1 VAVAALSEK
10 TKRTFAG
17 NRVVS
22 RVAMTVKAAA
32 GKSRRGKVYEDGA
45 LRVRFPNGEALEAVV
60 VNTAGGIAGGDK
72 FSFDVDVSEGAA
84 LTVTTA
90 AAEKTYRS
98 LGEPATMDVKL
109 SVATGGSLTW
119 LPQETILFNEAQL
132 RRTIEI
138 DLAADAK
145 ILLAESVVFG
155 RTAMDEAV
163 MQGNLFDRW
172 RVRRDGKLIF
182 ADTLRLDGP
191 IAEKLSRKA
200 IAAGGCAIATV
211 LVTPVEEAQIAA
223 LREQPF
229 AGDAGVSAW
238 NGFALARIVAK
249 DGEALRHDLKLLLGA
264 IGGTLPRLW
273 LN

>member
-1 VAVAALSEK
+1 VTVAAASDK
-10 TKRTFAG
+10 ARRTFAG

-22 RVAMTVKAAA
+22 CVVLKVKAAA
-32 GKSRRGKVYEDGA
+32 GKSRRSSVYEDGA
-45 LRVRFPNGEALEAVV
+45 LRVRFPNGDALEAVV

-72 FSFDVDVSEGAA
+72 FSFDVGVGEGAA

-90 AAEKTYRS
+90 AAEKAYRS
-98 LGEPATMDVKL
+98 LGDPATMDVKL
-109 SVATGGSLTW
+109 SVASGGSLAW

-132 RRTIEI
+132 RRSI
-138 DLAADAK
+138 DAELAGDAK
-145 ILLAESVVFG
+145 LLLVESVVFG
-155 RTAMDEAV
+155 RTAMSEAV
-163 MQGNLFDRW
+163 EQGNLCDRW

-182 ADTLRLDGP
+182 ADTLRLNGA
-191 IAEKLSRKA
+191 IAQKLAHKVV
-200 IAAGGCAIATV
+200 AAGGCAIATV
-211 LVTPVEEAQIAA
+211 FITPVDEAQIAA

-229 AGDAGVSAW
+229 TGDAGVSAW
-238 NGFALARIVAK
+238 NGFALARLVAR

>member
-1 VAVAALSEK
+1 MTVAAASEK
-10 TKRTFAG
+10 ARRTFAA

-22 RVAMTVKAAA
+22 RVALKVKTSA
-32 GKSRRGKVYEDGA
+32 GKSRRSEIYEDGS

-72 FSFDVDVSEGAA
+72 FSFDVDVGEGAT

-90 AAEKTYRS
+90 AAEKAYRS
-98 LGEPATMDVKL
+98 LGDPATMDVKL
-109 SVATGGSLTW
+109 SVAKGGTLTW

-132 RRTIEI
+132 RRTIEV

-145 ILLAESVVFG
+145 IMLAESVVFG
-155 RTAMDEAV
+155 RTAMDETV
-163 MQGNLFDRW
+163 KEGSLFDRW
-172 RVRRDGKLIF
+172 RVRREGKLIF

-211 LVTPVEEAQIAA
+211 LIAPAEETQIAA

-229 AGDAGVSAW
+229 ASDAGVSAW
-238 NGFALARIVAK
+238 NGFALARLVAR

>member
-1 VAVAALSEK
+1 MAVATASEQAR
-10 TKRTFAG
+10 RTFAA

-22 RVAMTVKAAA
+22 RVALSVKTSA
-32 GKSRRGKVYEDGA
+32 GKSRRNRIYEDGS

-60 VNTAGGIAGGDK
+60 VNTAGGIAGGDR
-72 FSFDVDVSEGAA
+72 FTFDVDVAAGAE

-90 AAEKTYRS
+90 AAEKAYRAI
-98 LGEPATMDVKL
+98 GEPATMDVKL
-109 SVATGGSLTW
+109 SVAAGGSLVW
-119 LPQETILFNEAQL
+119 LPQETILFNEAEL
-132 RRTIEI
+132 KRSIEV

-145 ILLAESVVFG
+145 LMLAESVVFG
-155 RTAMDEAV
+155 RTAMDETV
-163 MQGNLFDRW
+163 VQGNLCDRW

-182 ADTLRLDGP
+182 ADTLKLDGA
-191 IAEKLSRKA
+191 IAEKLAHKA
-200 IAAGGCAIATV
+200 VASGGCAMATV
-211 LVTPVEEAQIAA
+211 LMVPSDESHVAA

-238 NGFALARIVAK
+238 NGFALVRLVAK
-249 DGEALRHDLKLLLGA
+249 DGEALRRDLKLLLGA